1 MKKLLI
7 TGATGFVG
15 SRAAAYY
22 QNKYEVYTPTHEE
35 MDITDPVS
43 VRQFFEQIKPDYVI
57 HCAAIS
63 DVGTCQ
69 RNPLLAE
76 KVNVQASV
84 HIAGIAYELG
94 AKCLLSSSDQ
104 VYVGSDVKEPHKESE
119 EVIPGNVYGRGKLRA
134 EEECLK
140 CNPDSVSL
148 RLSWMYD
155 SRTLT
160 EKHSD
165 FLRTFVPAYQNGDKM
180 IYSDMDHRGITDVM
194 EVVKNLE
201 PAFELP
207 GGVYNFGSPCE
218 DSFYATMEKVFER
231 LELDKTRLCKAEGAS
246 YRNLTMD
253 QSKLNKYGISFPST
267 TEGLIRNIRSALQK
281 FTG

>member
-201 PAFELP
+201 PAFKLP